1 LSNAEPVQK
10 PGFGVRHP
18 ALASLL
24 SERQPAA
31 SHEIAWAGGT
41 LPLRVSAYTTPA
53 TLPHEIVTSVRCL
66 VLVDGLIVFCQNPDG
81 SHPWP
86 GGRRLP
92 SESYL
97 ETAAREVQ
105 EETGWLIQPDSAEA
119 LGWLHLTHLG
129 PRVGDSTSP
138 YPDFLQVV
146 FCAKASERVGGR
158 DVEWTDTD
166 GYESTSRLL
175 TLEEAMRA
183 TSNDLLARAF
193 LELLT
198 EKLASG

>member
-1 LSNAEPVQK
+1 MNK

-18 ALASLL
+18 ALALL
-24 SERQPAA
+24 LGELQPAA
-31 SHEIAWAGGT
+31 SHEVAWAGGT
-41 LPLRVSAYTTPA
+41 LPLRVSAYMKTAPV
-53 TLPHEIVTSVRCL
+53 PDEIVTSVRCI
-66 VLVDGLIVFCQNPDG
+66 VLVDGLVVYCENPDG

-92 SESYL
+92 GESYV

-105 EETGWLIQPDSAEA
+105 EETGWLIQLDSARE

-129 PRVGDSTSP
+129 PRQSDERQQLP

-146 FCAKASERVGGR
+146 FCAKALERIGGR
-158 DVEWTDTD
+158 DAAWTDID
-166 GYESTSRLL
+166 GYETSSCLV

-193 LELLT
+193 LELLS
-198 EKLASG
+198 EKLATGEIA